1 MAKED
6 IGNRKRFNNRLT
18 KSFPGQMGYDVA
30 RYLNL
35 KGVSPE
41 ALDKMSAEE
50 FNELMKLVVP
60 MIVDKANSVSLA
72 NKNTPWEKKWF
83 DAGQSFNSSWPFNWT
98 REQFLK
104 TLGREKLSDEKLLEA
119 SKDLPKGSLSE
130 NILKEPHIGTLNEQ
144 DFAALRNAGLYDDE
158 ISYLADKFRQ
168 EYQDK
173 AVKVA
178 EQESAVENK
187 NAKIAL
193 LNEFYKDPVAQML
206 HTAAPEKWAMMRED
220 ILNANDRDIEAT
232 GNKILDGL
240 KYYGKLQMDG
250 GIRDDI
256 RTATEGAALMLA
268 PELIAGRV
276 PAGAGTIAGG
286 MGASVLAGIADYAN
300 DYASKYYEPSLDKSK
315 NVTMTAATVPGMVG
329 GLMVASKTGVEPLV
343 KASRAANK
351 AVRYGSENPIV
362 VEQQKLN
369 TMIDEAAEL
378 QKATKQQGNAIRI
391 GSADKLANEIADK
404 INTSPKAIANKQ
416 ADTWDALRVT
426 EKLRTKAGINELK
439 SYLENPGKEAY
450 IAQADIVKAPLP
462 EKIKSTKPFEELS
475 KRQKQRVVKSEKDLA
490 ERRES
495 AIAKKSD
502 AQDWLDA
509 YEITFP
515 EATADITEVPATG
528 LQRKLNKG
536 AVALAKGVQ
545 TFGGVYEPMAVSR
558 NAPLAGLPFGEEDG
572 LEISKDKVANNNN
585 WNPQDS
591 VSQIDPL
598 YFEWLKTRR

>member
-98 REQFLK
+98 RKQFLK

-173 AVKVA
+173 AVKFA

-193 LNEFYKDPVAQML
+193 LNEFYKSPVAQML

-286 MGASVLAGIADYAN
+286 TGASVLAGVADYAN
-300 DYASKYYEPSLDKSK
+300 DYASEYYKPSLDKSK
-315 NVTMTAATVPGMVG
+315 NVAITAAIVPGMVG

-343 KASRAANK
+343 RASRAANK

-378 QKATKQQGNAIRI
+378 QKATKEQGNAIRI

-515 EATADITEVPATG
+515 EATADITEVPATC

-536 AVALAKGVQ
+536 AVALAKGVR

-558 NAPLAGLPFGEEDG
+558 NAPRAGLLFGEEDG